1 MTRIEA
7 GSLQD
12 LLIADLQIQCVTTI
26 TQGGRLY
33 VDSYQEVIN
42 QVVLLL
48 SACAV
53 SYSISGWDRMYNIK
67 HHLHR
72 RSGNSV
78 RPLSTVEDGRGSS
91 SAALNRNKGMNVI
104 ESLS

>member
-1 MTRIEA
+1 M
-7 GSLQD
+7 
-12 LLIADLQIQCVTTI
+12 TTI

-33 VDSYQEVIN
+33 VSCYLKVIN

-53 SYSISGWDRMYNIK
+53 SYSISGWDRMYNIIE